1 MKREPSWPWQ
11 PPRHRLSPPVRAI
24 LSFLGWGI
32 VIIMAF
38 LASTYLLDF
47 FIA

>member
-1 MKREPSWPWQ
+1 MTPEPSWPWQ
-11 PPRHRLSPPVRAI
+11 PRHNPLPPPVRAI